1 MKIGIDTNVFLA
13 IQNKEPNYLNCQK
26 ILNAIQLKHY
36 NPDGSILFEGA
47 LSTIVLA
54 EILVGFYKK
63 KQFEQSKELIT
74 HFVNIYKIIPV
85 TLEIADKAAQL
96 RGEMGIKLPDAII
109 AMTYHQINAD
119 IFISNDYELKKKLSF
134 EVLTPDMFVDR
145 YFPVGKV

>member
-36 NPDGSILFEGA
+36 NSDGSILFEGV

-74 HFVNIYKIIPV
+74 NFVNTYKIVPV

-96 RGEMGIKLPDAII
+96 RGEMGVKLPDAII

-119 IFISNDYELKKKLSF
+119 IFISNDHELNKKLSF